1 MKKELEKIAQE
12 LIVLEKEM
20 QEGNNIPQNFKKM
33 ESLTKKL
40 TFDEIVEMSNYLD
53 EYMMKNQEK

>member
-12 LIVLEKEM
+12 LIALEKEM

-40 TFDEIVEMSNYLD
+40 TFDEIIEMSMYLD
-53 EYMMKNQEK
+53 DYMMKNQEK

>member
-20 QEGNNIPQNFKKM
+20 QKENNISENFKKM
-33 ESLTKKL
+33 ESLTSKL
-40 TFDEIVEMSNYLD
+40 TFDEIIQMSMYLD
-53 EYMMKNQEK
+53 DYMMKNQEK

>member
-20 QEGNNIPQNFKKM
+20 QKENNISENFKKM
-33 ESLTKKL
+33 ESLTSKL
-40 TFDEIVEMSNYLD
+40 TFDEIIEMSMYLD
-53 EYMMKNQEK
+53 DYMMKNQEK